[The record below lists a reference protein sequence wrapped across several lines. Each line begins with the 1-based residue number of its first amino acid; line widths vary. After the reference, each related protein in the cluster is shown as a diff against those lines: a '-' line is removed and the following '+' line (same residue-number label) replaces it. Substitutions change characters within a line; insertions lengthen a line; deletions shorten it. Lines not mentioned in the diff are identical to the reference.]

1 MYEMLEGKTE
11 SITTLTNEEAEII
24 KIMIEMA
31 IEVSKI
37 GQTFLINCTIDLNNL
52 KERIKSA
59 KTAKNPKTKIT
70 QAMTEYKKTL
80 EEKFKELKRNIEKKR
95 AKLYKTDK
103 PFYKK
108 IWFWA
113 TLTTLTILIIASCG
127 FFIYKKNKKSKI
139 KKT

>member
-80 EEKFKELKRNIEKKR
+80 EEKFKEFQRNIEKNR

-103 PFYKK
+103 SFYKT
-108 IWFWA
+108 IWFWV
-113 TLTTLTILIIASCG
+113 TLTILTIASISDG
-127 FFIYKKNKKSKI
+127 VFIYKKTNI
-139 KKT
+139 